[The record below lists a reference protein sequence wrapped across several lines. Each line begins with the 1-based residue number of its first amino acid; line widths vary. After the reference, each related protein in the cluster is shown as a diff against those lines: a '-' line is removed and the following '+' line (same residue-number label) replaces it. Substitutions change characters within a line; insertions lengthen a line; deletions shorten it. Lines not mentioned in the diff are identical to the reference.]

1 MGKKRKFSLSPEQV
15 LEELAAIGFARAT
28 DYLTV
33 EKDALR
39 VMDTQSLTPTQSAA
53 IAAMET
59 TSGGVRLKFYDK
71 LKALELLGKY
81 LQLFGGEPPED
92 KEQSNLLEAIV
103 KATEGRVDTSDIRE
117 LQPAAAAG
125 HDLVEPGKSPGL

>member
-1 MGKKRKFSLSPEQV
+1 
-15 LEELAAIGFARAT
+15 
-28 DYLTV
+28 
-33 EKDALR
+33 
-39 VMDTQSLTPTQSAA
+39 MDTQSLTPKQSAA

-92 KEQSNLLEAIV
+92 RQQSNLLEAIV
-103 KATEGRVDTSDIRE
+103 KATEGRMDTSDIRE

>member
-33 EKDALR
+33 ETDALR

-125 HDLVEPGKSPGL
+125 YDLVEPGESKGL